1 MTTVGVKGLNHVV
14 YVPADNWLDV
24 AVTEL
29 SGSADNS
36 QSSAANSSSS
46 SLPTATAQLGD
57 PRTDAHNIACF
68 AYFLS

>member
-36 QSSAANSSSS
+36 QSSAANSGATSGDNSSS
-46 SLPTATAQLGD
+46 APNQQQQQQQPSDSDSTA
-57 PRTDAHNIACF
+57 R
-68 AYFLS
+68 